1 LKSEN
6 DLVNIKK
13 WMLVCVFSFIFAMIS
28 YMLVSYIQKAI
39 FVPKDYFM
47 WLFNKPGNRLI
58 FILQIY
64 FIVFIGVKY
73 IFSNFSKKLNEIIKK
88 HKFLFLLTN
97 IILIYAI
104 IVNVSV
110 IQKYKIITYSFLK
123 PTGNTYTL
131 EDIDYVETGVHGKE
145 ISLSKSKNEF
155 YYIVN
160 FKDKSSINLNDTLG
174 SIDGTKE
181 EMDTYL
187 EIEIFDKYI
196 EKNKINKIASDENIG
211 VIDYDKTYVDRFK
224 RIIN

>member
-1 LKSEN
+1 
-6 DLVNIKK
+6 
-13 WMLVCVFSFIFAMIS
+13 
-28 YMLVSYIQKAI
+28 MLVSYIQKSI
-39 FVPKDYFM
+39 FVPEDYVM
-47 WLFNKPGNRLI
+47 WLFNKPGNRII

-97 IILIYAI
+97 TILIYAI

-123 PTGNTYTL
+123 PTGKTYTL

-160 FKDKSSINLNDTLG
+160 FKDGSSINLNDTLG
-174 SIDGTKE
+174 QTKE

-187 EIEIFDKYI
+187 EIEIFDKSI
-196 EKNKINKIASDENIG
+196 EKNKIKKIASNENIE